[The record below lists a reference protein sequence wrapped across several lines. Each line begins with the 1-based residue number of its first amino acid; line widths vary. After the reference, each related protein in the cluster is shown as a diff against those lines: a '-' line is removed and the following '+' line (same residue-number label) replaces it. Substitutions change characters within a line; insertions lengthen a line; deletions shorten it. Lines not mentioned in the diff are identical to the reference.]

1 MAISRYLTDR
11 EKKLAKL
18 LGEIANMEPEAWARV
33 QKSFDKNVET
43 YYNTQ
48 DRIMT

>member
-1 MAISRYLTDR
+1 MAVQRYLTER
-11 EKKLAKL
+11 ERKLAKL
-18 LGEIANMEPEAWARV
+18 LGEIADMEPAAWARV
-33 QKSFDKNVET
+33 QKSFDKNVDN